1 MSLLTEEQI
10 EQLVDL
16 HATWRDD
23 KSYTSSYFD
32 YLKEWNEK
40 QTGVQVKVN
49 WDLAP
54 KGSMSLDVI
63 GKWRDKNDSWGG
75 FNEVAFTNIPR
86 PTKPHPH
93 AEIIAKYAEVAA
105 RRCDPW
111 VEFEWTSGEVG
122 SEDWKV
128 CHEVNT
134 GFNYGRRYRH
144 IGDKPD
150 PMTARKGDDKPW
162 NLNRDD

>member
-54 KGSMSLDVI
+54 KEATSADIKLQ
-63 GKWRDKNDSWGG
+63 WRGVENAWAIEAV
-75 FNEVAFTNIPR
+75 FANIPR
-86 PTKPHPH
+86 PKTPHPH

-105 RRCDPW
+105 RRSDPW
-111 VEFEWTSGEVG
+111 VEFEYRVE
-122 SEDWKV
+122 
-128 CHEVNT
+128 T
-134 GFNYGRRYRH
+134 GCWSPCDIDVRFLANRYYRH
-144 IGDKPD
+144 IGDKP
-150 PMTARKGDDKPW
+150 
-162 NLNRDD
+162 

>member
-1 MSLLTEEQI
+1 MSLLTEEQVK
-10 EQLVDL
+10 ELENL
-16 HATWRDD
+16 HIVWRNDY
-23 KSYTSSYFD
+23 SYTSSYFD
-32 YLKEWNEK
+32 YLKDWNEK
-40 QTGVQVKVN
+40 QTGVQINVDWNNAPISASRAELQIAWYNSDNFLVSE
-49 WDLAP
+49 DVLAY
-54 KGSMSLDVI
+54 V
-63 GKWRDKNDSWGG
+63 
-75 FNEVAFTNIPR
+75 PR
-86 PTKPHPH
+86 PPTPHPH

-144 IGDKPD
+144 IGDKQ
-150 PMTARKGDDKPW
+150 
-162 NLNRDD
+162 